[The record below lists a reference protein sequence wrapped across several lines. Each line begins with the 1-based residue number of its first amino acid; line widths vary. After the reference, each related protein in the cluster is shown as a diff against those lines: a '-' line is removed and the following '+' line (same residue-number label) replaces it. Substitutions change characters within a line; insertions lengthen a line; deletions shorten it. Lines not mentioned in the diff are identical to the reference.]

1 MIVPHGLLLQYGDDE
16 NTTFLFSGF
25 AQEMIELRRPAENI
39 YNVYEHSNF
48 YGKWNM
54 LFYSQQDFN

>member
-1 MIVPHGLLLQYGDDE
+1 MIVSHGLLLQYGDDK
-16 NTTFLFSGF
+16 NTTFLFSGE
-25 AQEMIELRRPAENI
+25 AQEMIELRQPPENT

-48 YGKWNM
+48 HGKWNM